1 MWTLDLVIFKILTA
15 LRWASKDRESCGCRM
30 GRAP

>member
-1 MWTLDLVIFKILTA
+1 MWTLDLVIFEVLTA
-15 LRWASKDRESCGCRM
+15 LNWASKDRESCGRRM

>member
-1 MWTLDLVIFKILTA
+1 MWTLDLVIEVLTA
-15 LRWASKDRESCGCRM
+15 LSWASKDRESCGRRM